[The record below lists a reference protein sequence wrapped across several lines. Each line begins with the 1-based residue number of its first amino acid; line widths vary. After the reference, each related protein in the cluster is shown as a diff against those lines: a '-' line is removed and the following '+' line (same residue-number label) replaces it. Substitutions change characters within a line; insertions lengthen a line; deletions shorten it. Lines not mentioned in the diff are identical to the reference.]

1 VTESLLK
8 FNPSPKLLMSD
19 RLTHECGIAVVRLK
33 KPLAYYQDKYG
44 SALWGFNKL
53 FLLME
58 KQHNRGQD
66 GVGIGCAKIGMPPGQ
81 PYIFRR
87 RDSKKD
93 SLAKLFRS
101 ELKDL
106 SKKHRKGQINEND
119 PEDLRRRFD
128 FAGDVYMGHLRYG
141 TSGQFD
147 DGSCHPYL
155 RRSNWPTRTLM
166 VMGNFNMTNTNELNE
181 RMEDRGQHPVYG
193 TDTQTVLEEIGFHLD
208 EAHTD
213 IYHEL
218 RDEGIPGDHTAEK
231 ISARLNL
238 AHIVAESAKG
248 WDGGYCISGV
258 VGNGDLFVMRD
269 PHGIR
274 PCYYYETDEVIAFAS
289 ERVPLMT
296 VFEAEQDQVTEL
308 DPGMVMTIKNNGD
321 HQSERFADE
330 IKPQPCSFER
340 IYFSRGNDPEI
351 YRERKAMG
359 SALVQQVV
367 ESIDHDFQNSVFSF
381 VPNTAETAYYGLMDG
396 LRLYRRKMV
405 RSDMLSAL
413 KAGELDE
420 AKVDELIMR
429 NWPVGE
435 KIAHKDI
442 KLRTFISQESGR
454 NQLVSHVYD
463 ITYGVVPEGGKLVV
477 LDDSIVRGT
486 TLKQSIL
493 KILARTKPG
502 KIVICSTAPQ
512 IRYPDCYGIDM
523 SELGK
528 FIAFQATI
536 NLIKR
541 SGNSAL
547 IEEVYRD
554 CKTEMETP
562 SEDRINAVQK
572 LYAGFTNEEISAEI
586 AQIVYPEDIDW
597 HGEVEVIYQ
606 TVENLHESI
615 NAAESGDWYFTG
627 NYPTT
632 GGISVANQAFIDW
645 REGKSGRSYDL
656 AL

>member
-1 VTESLLK
+1 
-8 FNPSPKLLMSD
+8 
-19 RLTHECGIAVVRLK
+19 
-33 KPLAYYQDKYG
+33 
-44 SALWGFNKL
+44 
-53 FLLME
+53 
-58 KQHNRGQD
+58 
-66 GVGIGCAKIGMPPGQ
+66 
-81 PYIFRR
+81 
-87 RDSKKD
+87 
-93 SLAKLFRS
+93 
-101 ELKDL
+101 
-106 SKKHRKGQINEND
+106 
-119 PEDLRRRFD
+119 
-128 FAGDVYMGHLRYG
+128 
-141 TSGQFD
+141 
-147 DGSCHPYL
+147 
-155 RRSNWPTRTLM
+155 
-166 VMGNFNMTNTNELNE
+166 
-181 RMEDRGQHPVYG
+181 
-193 TDTQTVLEEIGFHLD
+193 
-208 EAHTD
+208 
-213 IYHEL
+213 
-218 RDEGIPGDHTAEK
+218 
-231 ISARLNL
+231 
-238 AHIVAESAKG
+238 
-248 WDGGYCISGV
+248 
-258 VGNGDLFVMRD
+258 
-269 PHGIR
+269 
-274 PCYYYETDEVIAFAS
+274 
-289 ERVPLMT
+289 MT

-321 HQSERFADE
+321 HQSERFANE

-413 KAGELDE
+413 KAGVLDE
-420 AKVDELIMR
+420 EKLDELIMR

-541 SGNSAL
+541 SGDSAL

-554 CKTEMETP
+554 CKAEMEKP

-572 LYAGFTNEEISAEI
+572 LYAGFENEEISAEI

-606 TVENLHESI
+606 TVENLHKSI

-632 GGISVANQAFIDW
+632 GGVSVANQAFMDW

>member
-1 VTESLLK
+1 
-8 FNPSPKLLMSD
+8 
-19 RLTHECGIAVVRLK
+19 
-33 KPLAYYQDKYG
+33 
-44 SALWGFNKL
+44 
-53 FLLME
+53 
-58 KQHNRGQD
+58 
-66 GVGIGCAKIGMPPGQ
+66 
-81 PYIFRR
+81 
-87 RDSKKD
+87 
-93 SLAKLFRS
+93 
-101 ELKDL
+101 
-106 SKKHRKGQINEND
+106 
-119 PEDLRRRFD
+119 
-128 FAGDVYMGHLRYG
+128 
-141 TSGQFD
+141 
-147 DGSCHPYL
+147 
-155 RRSNWPTRTLM
+155 M
-166 VMGNFNMTNTNELNE
+166 VMGNFNMTNTDSLNE
-181 RMEDRGQHPVYG
+181 RMMDRGQHPVFG

-213 IYHEL
+213 IYREL
-218 RDEGIPGDHTAEK
+218 RDEGIPGDHTAEQ

-274 PCYYYETDEVIAFAS
+274 PCHYYETDEMIAFAS

-296 VFEAEQDQVTEL
+296 VFEAEQDEVQAL
-308 DPGMVMTIKNNGD
+308 DPGTVMTIKNNGD
-321 HQSERFADE
+321 HQSERFAPKVE
-330 IKPQPCSFER
+330 PKPCSFER

-351 YRERKAMG
+351 YLERKAMG
-359 SALVQQVV
+359 AALVDQIV
-367 ESIDHDFQNSVFSF
+367 ESIDEDFKNSVFSF

-396 LRLYRRKMV
+396 LRLHRRKRV
-405 RSDMLSAL
+405 HDDLLASL
-413 KAGELDE
+413 KAGKLDE
-420 AKVDELIMR
+420 AKLDELVMR

-463 ITYGVVPEGGKLVV
+463 ISYGVVPVGGNLVV

-523 SELGK
+523 SEMGK
-528 FIAFQATI
+528 FIAFQAAI

-541 SGNSAL
+541 AGNSAL
-547 IEEVYRD
+547 IEEVYQD
-554 CKTEMETP
+554 CLAEMEKP
-562 SEDRINAVQK
+562 REERKNAVKK
-572 LYAGFTNEEISAEI
+572 LYENFTNEEISAEI
-586 AQIVYPEDIDW
+586 ATIVYPEDIDW
-597 HGEVEVIYQ
+597 HGDVEVIYQ
-606 TVENLHESI
+606 TVENLHKSIYAES
-615 NAAESGDWYFTG
+615 SGDWYFTG
-627 NYPTT
+627 DYPTI
-632 GGISVANQAFIDW
+632 GGYSVVNRAFMHW
-645 REGKSGRSYDL
+645 CEGKTGRSYDL

>member
-1 VTESLLK
+1 
-8 FNPSPKLLMSD
+8 MSD
-19 RLTHECGIAVVRLK
+19 PLKHECGIAVVRLK
-33 KPLAYYQDKYG
+33 KPLAYYQDRYG

-66 GVGIGCAKIGMPPGQ
+66 GVGIGCAKIGMPAGQ

-93 SLAKLFRS
+93 SLAKLFRK

-106 SKKHRKGQINEND
+106 QRKHRKGLLDQENPD
-119 PEDLRRRFD
+119 DLRMNFD

-141 TSGQFD
+141 TSGEFD

-155 RRSNWPTRTLM
+155 RRSNWPTRSLM
-166 VMGNFNMTNTNELNE
+166 VMGNFNMTNTSQLNQ
-181 RMEDRGQHPVYG
+181 RMLDRGQHPVFG

-213 IYHEL
+213 IYHEV
-218 RDEGIPGDHTAEK
+218 RDEGIAGDHTAEL
-231 ISARLNL
+231 ISERLNL

-274 PCYYYETDEVIAFAS
+274 PCHYYETDEVIAFAS

-296 VFEAEQDQVTEL
+296 VFEAEQDEVKAL
-308 DPGMVMTIKNNGD
+308 DPGTVMTIKNSGE
-321 HQSERFADE
+321 HQSERFAEKVDP
-330 IKPQPCSFER
+330 KPCSFEK
-340 IYFSRGNDPEI
+340 IYFSRGNDPQI
-351 YRERKAMG
+351 YKERKAMG
-359 SALVQQVV
+359 AALVDQVV
-367 ESIDHDFQNSVFSF
+367 QSIGYDFDKSVFSF

-396 LRLYRRKMV
+396 LRLYRRKKV
-405 RSDMLSAL
+405 RSDILEAL
-413 KAGELDE
+413 QRGELTEEKLDDL
-420 AKVDELIMR
+420 VLR

-442 KLRTFISQESGR
+442 KLRTFISKESGR

-463 ITYGVVPEGGKLVV
+463 ISYGVVGEGDSLVV

-523 SELGK
+523 SEMGK

-536 NLIKR
+536 NLLER
-541 SGNSAL
+541 SGRGAL
-547 IEEVYRD
+547 IEDVYKD
-554 CKTEMETP
+554 CIAELEKPPEE
-562 SEDRINAVQK
+562 RINAVK
-572 LYAGFTNEEISAEI
+572 RLYADFTDDEISREI
-586 AQIVYPEDIDW
+586 AAIVYPEDIDW
-597 HGEVEVIYQ
+597 HGEVEVLYQ
-606 TVENLHESI
+606 TVDNLHDSI
-615 NAAESGDWYFTG
+615 EGPSGDWYFTG
-627 NYPTT
+627 DYPTQ
-632 GGISVANQAFIDW
+632 GGVAVANRAFIHW
-645 REGKSGRSYDL
+645 REGKVGRSYDL
-656 AL
+656 HL

>member
-1 VTESLLK
+1 
-8 FNPSPKLLMSD
+8 MSD
-19 RLTHECGIAVVRLK
+19 PLTHECGIAIVRLK

-66 GVGIGCAKIGMPPGQ
+66 GVGIGCAKIGMPAGQ

-93 SLAKLFRS
+93 SLAKLFRA
-101 ELKDL
+101 ELKSL
-106 SKKHRKGQINEND
+106 EKKHRKKLIDQED

-166 VMGNFNMTNTNELNE
+166 VMGNFNMTNTSALNE
-181 RMEDRGQHPVYG
+181 RMMDRGQHPVFG

-213 IYHEL
+213 IYHTL
-218 RDEGIPGDHTAEK
+218 RDEGIDGDDTAGR

-248 WDGGYCISGV
+248 WDGGYCIAGV

-274 PCYYYETDEVIAFAS
+274 PCHYYETDEVIAFAS

-296 VFEAEQDQVTEL
+296 VFEANQDEVNEL
-308 DPGMVMTIKNNGD
+308 DPGVVMTIKNNGD
-321 HQSERFADE
+321 HQSERFSE
-330 IKPQPCSFER
+330 KVEPKPCSFER

-351 YRERKAMG
+351 YQERKAKG
-359 SALVQQVV
+359 AALVKQVV
-367 ESIDHDFQNSVFSF
+367 ASIDHDYKNSVFSF

-396 LRLYRRKMV
+396 LRLHRRKLV
-405 RSDMLSAL
+405 HDDLL
-413 KAGELDE
+413 KSLQAGALDE
-420 AKVDELIMR
+420 EKLDELVMR

-463 ITYGVVPEGGKLVV
+463 ISYGVVPEGGNLVV

-536 NLIKR
+536 NLLER
-541 SGNSAL
+541 AGRVSL
-547 IEEVYRD
+547 IEEVYDD
-554 CKTEMETP
+554 CVAEMAKPRE
-562 SEDRINAVQK
+562 ERKNAVKK
-572 LYAGFTNEEISAEI
+572 LYADFTDEEISAEI
-586 AQIVYPEDIDW
+586 AAIVYPEDIDW

-606 TVENLHESI
+606 TVENLHKSI
-615 NAAESGDWYFTG
+615 NAESSGDWYFTG
-627 NYPTT
+627 NYPTV
-632 GGISVANQAFIDW
+632 GGFSVVNKAFTDW
-645 REGKSGRSYDL
+645 REGKVGRSYDL